1 MFKSLSNV
9 FRLFALVST
18 ATLNSSDQHVEVRL
32 LDNQNAPL
40 LATLDMSNAN
50 ERVKQFVSDT
60 IEEKMKTIKESV
72 QSKLFVDDAIEAKM
86 KNIEET
92 VKSKQFVSDALD
104 TKIKVVEVN
113 LKSQIANFEQN
124 LTDQLTNY
132 IYEMVGKLYEENEKP
147 QEPKPRPIDCEHVKT
162 KRKRNGIYK
171 IYPKHSV
178 IGFDVYCDFE
188 IDNTGWTVIQRRFNG
203 KTDFYRG
210 WETYEIGFGN
220 LEAEFWLGNQNIHT
234 ITKQGTYELRVDISD
249 FNGAKAYA
257 RYSTFSVGDSSTNY
271 RLNVAGYSG
280 NAGDSLD
287 YHNGQAFT
295 TKDRDN
301 DQLKSVKLKNN
312 CGIYRQGAGWYK
324 ACAYSNLNGLYIE
337 GGQENNVKEIV
348 WNQWKGSQYSMK
360 SSSMMIRRLLLHKSV
375 I

>member
-1 MFKSLSNV
+1 MFKTLSNV

-104 TKIKVVEVN
+104 TKMKVVEVN

-171 IYPKHSV
+171 IYPEHLV

-188 IDNTGWTVIQRRFNG
+188 IDNTGWTVIQRIFNG

-210 WETYEIGFGN
+210 WETYEIGFGD
-220 LEAEFWLGNQNIHT
+220 LEAEFWL
-234 ITKQGTYELRVDISD
+234 
-249 FNGAKAYA
+249 AYA

-271 RLNVAGYSG
+271 RLNVGGYSR

-348 WNQWKGSQYSMK
+348 WNQWKGSQYSMR